1 MTMGP
6 VFIIAPHRSG
16 TTILYS
22 LLAASGCFNV
32 VTAFHVLNRHRLL
45 DLHQRGELEEA
56 RRTLQRQLAS
66 GGVTDE
72 YGEPVM
78 ADHPEEYS
86 YALARQGRRPTLD
99 QGNLASFREF
109 CRAAQ
114 AVQDPARSLLLK
126 NPFDTRNFLFIRDA
140 VPDARFVLL
149 HRHPA
154 EVIDSQLRLIRW
166 MLHTRSSYDA
176 LIVER
181 YCRLYDRRVRLAAA
195 RAVCSPR
202 LPLLFELVFRN
213 IVAGCDYAVEH
224 ADALGGRALSITYP
238 DLCRDPAAVVKR
250 VLAFTGVE
258 PNGHTATAPM
268 VGRRTAALTPEV
280 ERRLPRIER
289 RTDAYRRQF
298 GVSGVSAPQAF
309 CES

>member
-1 MTMGP
+1 MRP

-56 RRTLQRQLAS
+56 RRTLQRELDGA
-66 GGVTDE
+66 GVTDE
-72 YGEPVM
+72 YGAPVT

-99 QGNLASFREF
+99 QDNLASFREF
-109 CRAAQ
+109 CRATQ
-114 AVQDPARSLLLK
+114 AVQDPARPLLLK
-126 NPFDTRNFLFIRDA
+126 NPFDTQNFLFIRDA
-140 VPDARFVLL
+140 VPEARFVLL

-166 MLHTRSSYDA
+166 MLHTRSPYDA

-181 YCRLYDRRVRLAAA
+181 YRRLYDRRVRLAAA

-202 LPLLFELVFRN
+202 LPFLFEMVFRN
-213 IVAGCDYAVEH
+213 IVGGCDYAVAH
-224 ADALGGRALSITYP
+224 AAALGSQAISITYP
-238 DLCRDPAAVVKR
+238 ELCRDPAAVVKQ
-250 VLAFTGVE
+250 VLAFAGVA
-258 PNGHTATAPM
+258 PNGHAADASM
-268 VGRRTAALTPEV
+268 VGRRTGGLTPEV
-280 ERRLPRIER
+280 QRRLPRIER

-298 GVSGVSAPQAF
+298 GVPSVSPPRASA
-309 CES
+309 ES

>member
-1 MTMGP
+1 MGP

-16 TTILYS
+16 TTILYT
-22 LLAASGCFNV
+22 LLAASRRFNI

-45 DLHQRGELEEA
+45 DLQRRGELDDA
-56 RRTLQRQLAS
+56 RAALQRELTS
-66 GGVTDE
+66 RGVTDE
-72 YGEPVM
+72 YGEPVT

-99 QGNLASFREF
+99 EENLASFQEF

-114 AVQDPARSLLLK
+114 AVQDPARPLLLK

-140 VPDARFVLL
+140 LPDARFVLL

-166 MLHTRSSYDA
+166 MLHTRSPYDA

-181 YCRLYDRRVRLAAA
+181 YRRLYDRPMRLAAA

-202 LPLLFELVFRN
+202 LPLLFEMVFRN
-213 IVAGCDYAVEH
+213 IVGGCDYAVAH
-224 ADALGGRALSITYP
+224 ADALGARAISITYD
-238 DLCRDPAAVVKR
+238 DLCRDPAAVIAR
-250 VLAFTGVE
+250 VLAFAGV
-258 PNGHTATAPM
+258 APHDHAAHAST
-268 VGRRTAALTPEV
+268 VGRRTGSLTSEV
-280 ERRLPRIER
+280 LRRLPRIER
-289 RTDAYRRQF
+289 RTRDYLRRF
-298 GVSGVSAPQAF
+298 GVSCLSSPSACA
-309 CES
+309 ES

>member
-1 MTMGP
+1 MGP

-45 DLHQRGELEEA
+45 DLHQRGELEAA
-56 RRTLQRQLAS
+56 RRTLQSQLDSA
-66 GGVTDE
+66 GVTDE
-72 YGEPVM
+72 YGEPVT

-99 QGNLASFREF
+99 RENLASFREF

-114 AVQDPARSLLLK
+114 AVQDPARPLLLK

-181 YCRLYDRRVRLAAA
+181 YRRLYDRRVRLAAA

-202 LPLLFELVFRN
+202 LPLLFEMVFRN
-213 IVAGCDYAVEH
+213 IVAGCDYAVAH
-224 ADALGGRALSITYP
+224 AAALGAQAISITYT
-238 DLCRDPAAVVKR
+238 DLCRDPAGVATR
-250 VLAFTGVE
+250 VLDFAGVE
-258 PNGHTATAPM
+258 PDGRAADASM
-268 VGRRTAALTPEV
+268 VGRRTGGLTPEV

-289 RTDAYRRQF
+289 RTDTYRRQF
-298 GVSGVSAPQAF
+298 GVPCVSSPQA
-309 CES
+309 CVES

>member
-1 MTMGP
+1 MAT

-56 RRTLQRQLAS
+56 RRRLQRELAS
-66 GGVTDE
+66 AGVTDE
-72 YGEPVM
+72 YGEPVT

-99 QGNLASFREF
+99 QENLASFREF

-154 EVIDSQLRLIRW
+154 EIIDSQLRLIRW

-181 YCRLYDRRVRLAAA
+181 YRRLYDRRVRLAAA

-202 LPLLFELVFRN
+202 LPLLFEMVFRN
-213 IVAGCDYAVEH
+213 IVGGCDYAVAH
-224 ADALGGRALSITYP
+224 ADALGAQAISITYP

-250 VLAFTGVE
+250 VLDFAGVAA
-258 PNGHTATAPM
+258 NGHAAEAPV
-268 VGRRTAALTPEV
+268 VGRRTGLLTPEV

-289 RTDAYRRQF
+289 RTDAYRRRF
-298 GVSGVSAPQAF
+298 GLPGVTSPRAYG
-309 CES
+309 ES